1 MKIAKLSVV
10 LEKRDFREWV
20 TQYLRSVVPN
30 SVVISSVALDGLA
43 ILIKGRAKVAVVKHD
58 FDFEVVL
65 EMSSAKDGDA
75 LFLKLKKANPLLN
88 GILKAVFHDMAG
100 LDYSWWTRGI
110 TISFNQ
116 LLRPMGISIAKL
128 ADIAVD
134 HGSVVLNFDK
144 TN

>member
-20 TQYLRSVVPN
+20 TQCLRSVVPD
-30 SVVISSVALDGLA
+30 SVAISSVALDGLT
-43 ILIKGRAKVAVVKHD
+43 ILIKGRADVGVIKHD
-58 FDFEVVL
+58 FEAAF
-65 EMSSAKDGDA
+65 EMSPAKDGDA
-75 LFLKLKKANPLLN
+75 LLLKLKKANPLLN
-88 GILKAVFHDMAG
+88 GILKAVFPEMSG
-100 LDYSWWTRGI
+100 LDYSWWAGGI

-128 ADIAVD
+128 TGITPNS
-134 HGSVVLNFDK
+134 GSVVLNFDK